1 MVFLFGLLKFVV
13 VFIAIASSLLFLSSV
28 ISSIINPQIV
38 LDDDGNAIDKN
49 RNFRIWM
56 GIILSVFWSIF
67 SLL

>member
-1 MVFLFGLLKFVV
+1 MVFLLGLLKFVV

-38 LDDDGNAIDKN
+38 LDEDGNAIDKN

-56 GIILSVFWSIF
+56 GIILSVFWAIF

>member
-1 MVFLFGLLKFVV
+1 MVFLLGLLKFVV

>member
-38 LDDDGNAIDKN
+38 LDEDGNAIDKN

-56 GIILSVFWSIF
+56 GIILSVFWAIF

>member
-1 MVFLFGLLKFVV
+1 MTFLLGLLKFVV
-13 VFIAIASSLLFLSSV
+13 VFVAIASSLLFLSSV
-28 ISSIINPQIV
+28 ISSIVNPQII
-38 LDDDGNAIDKN
+38 LDENGNATDKN

>member
-1 MVFLFGLLKFVV
+1 MVFLLGLLKFVV

-38 LDDDGNAIDKN
+38 LDEDGNAIDKN

>member
-1 MVFLFGLLKFVV
+1 MVFLLGLLKFVV

-38 LDDDGNAIDKN
+38 LDENGNAIDKN

>member
-1 MVFLFGLLKFVV
+1 MVFLLGLLKFAV